1 MKKINLTV
9 ENGQPVITE
18 IKPVEVSG
26 ERVLTTE
33 QLGEV
38 YEVDPI
44 RIQQGF
50 NRNQD
55 KFIEGKHYFKLE
67 GSKLKDFKTT
77 YLKDN
82 PSMLRINCLYLWTE
96 RGANRHC
103 KILDTDKAWEQF
115 DNLEE
120 IYFRVKE
127 NKVEVNQLSP
137 ELQMF
142 NNLFKALATTE
153 LEQKKLNAAVQETKE
168 EVQAIR
174 DVVKLDTTSW
184 KEDSTKLINKIA
196 QNLGGFE
203 YIREVRKEIYT
214 LLDKRMGV
222 NLEQRL
228 TNKRRRMA
236 DEGVCKSKRDKL
248 NKVSVIGDD
257 KKLIEGYVS
266 IVKEMAIKYGVK
278 AQGV

>member
-1 MKKINLTV
+1 MKKINLTI
-9 ENGQPVITE
+9 ENGQPVTTE
-18 IKPVEVSG
+18 IKPVEIG
-26 ERVLTTE
+26 GKRVLTTE
-33 QLGEV
+33 QLAEI
-38 YEVDPI
+38 YQTDI
-44 RIQQGF
+44 NNIQVNFKNHKG
-50 NRNQD
+50 
-55 KFIEGKHYFKLE
+55 KFTEGKHFYLLQGE
-67 GSKLKDFKTT
+67 KLKEFKNH
-77 YLKDN
+77 LNNIQLVGKRA
-82 PSMLRINCLYLWTE
+82 SSLYLWTE

-120 IYFRVKE
+120 TYFRVKE

-153 LEQKKLNAAVQETKE
+153 LEQKKLNAAVQQTKE

-196 QNLGGFE
+196 QTLGGFE
-203 YIREVRKEIYT
+203 YISEVRKEIYT

-236 DEGVCKSKRDKL
+236 DEGVCKSKRDRL

-278 AQGV
+278 A

>member
-1 MKKINLTV
+1 MEKINLTIK
-9 ENGQPVITE
+9 NGQPVVTE
-18 IKPVEVSG
+18 IQPVEVEG
-26 ERVLTTE
+26 QRVLTTE
-33 QLGEV
+33 LLAGI

-50 NRNQD
+50 IRNKD
-55 KFIEGKHYFKLE
+55 KFQKEKHYFRLTGKE
-67 GSKLKDFKTT
+67 LKEFKAN
-77 YLKDN
+77 YLKDSN
-82 PSMLRINCLYLWTE
+82 LKYASELMLWTE

-120 IYFRVKE
+120 TYFRVKE

-142 NNLFKALATTE
+142 KQIFDSVAKQQ
-153 LEQKKLNAAVQETKE
+153 LEQQQIKAEVKETKE

-203 YIREVRKEIYT
+203 YISEVRKEIYT

-236 DEGVCKSKRDKL
+236 DEGVCKSKRDRL

-278 AQGV
+278 A

>member
-1 MKKINLTV
+1 MKKINLTI
-9 ENGQPVITE
+9 ENGQPITE
-18 IKPVEVSG
+18 IKPVEVNG

-38 YEVDPI
+38 YKVDPI

-55 KFIEGKHYFKLE
+55 KFKESKHYFKLE
-67 GSKLKDFKTT
+67 GSELKNFKTT

-120 IYFRVKE
+120 TYFRVKE
-127 NKVEVNQLSP
+127 NKVEVNKLSP

-168 EVQAIR
+168 EV
-174 DVVKLDTTSW
+174 
-184 KEDSTKLINKIA
+184 
-196 QNLGGFE
+196 
-203 YIREVRKEIYT
+203 
-214 LLDKRMGV
+214 
-222 NLEQRL
+222 
-228 TNKRRRMA
+228 
-236 DEGVCKSKRDKL
+236 
-248 NKVSVIGDD
+248 
-257 KKLIEGYVS
+257 
-266 IVKEMAIKYGVK
+266 
-278 AQGV
+278 